1 MDITSCPC
9 LAHQTLSLSHSLQAC
24 GNVLYAMKKMTSD
37 KAEVRAFLSA
47 LAPKIEACEQHMTAQ
62 ELANAFYGAMSAG
75 HQMLHI

>member
-1 MDITSCPC
+1 
-9 LAHQTLSLSHSLQAC
+9 
-24 GNVLYAMKKMTSD
+24 MKKMTSD

-75 HQMLHI
+75 HHTSDHLN